1 MIQELQ
7 ERIKI
12 YQDEIDRLKKMI
24 EQLQEVENN
33 VNK

>member
-12 YQDEIDRLKKMI
+12 YQDEIDRLKKML